1 MAPIDP
7 TIARSQ
13 KLKNPL
19 EENPK
24 TKGHTTLQ
32 TEYYVL

>member
-1 MAPIDP
+1 MAPIDS

-13 KLKNPL
+13 KLKYPL

-24 TKGHTTLQ
+24 TKGQTTLQ
-32 TEYYVL
+32 TKYFVL

>member
-1 MAPIDP
+1 MIPIDP
-7 TIARSQ
+7 RIARSQ

-24 TKGHTTLQ
+24 TKGQTTLQ
-32 TEYYVL
+32 T